1 MFMLYL
7 LSQGAK
13 RNSVIQGIQLPSS
26 QPTQASSRGG
36 GWGGASQNL
45 VTRVSNKKL
54 KTVILVLIILLINI
68 KPAFGLPHYK
78 PNHYKQYIYISL
90 KYDIEQTYCL
100 IELYHHESR
109 FDPKARNGSHYG
121 IPQGRSKYLKTV
133 GGIKQIEW
141 GKRYIGHRYGWID
154 EKAGIPNA
162 CKALQH
168 WATKG
173 WH

>member
-1 MFMLYL
+1 MLSL
-7 LSQGAK
+7 HRFVGAYTEGRLYQVLHSLTFQK
-13 RNSVIQGIQLPSS
+13 EKIW
-26 QPTQASSRGG
+26 
-36 GWGGASQNL
+36 GWGGFPKNK
-45 VTRVSNKKL
+45 VTQVSNKKL
-54 KTVILVLIILLINI
+54 KTVLLVLIILLINI

-109 FDPKARNGSHYG
+109 FNPKARNGSHYG
-121 IPQGRSKYLKTV
+121 IPQGRSEYLKTV

-154 EKAGIPNA
+154 EKAGIPDA

-168 WATKG
+168 WAKKG

>member
-7 LSQGAK
+7 SSQGAK

-26 QPTQASSRGG
+26 QPIQASSRGG
-36 GWGGASQNL
+36 GLGGASQNL

-54 KTVILVLIILLINI
+54 KTVLISLIILLINI

-90 KYDIEQTYCL
+90 KYNSEQTYCL
-100 IELYHHESR
+100 IDLYHHESR

-121 IPQGRSKYLKTV
+121 IPQGRSKYLQTV
-133 GGIKQIEW
+133 DGIKQIEW
-141 GKRYIGHRYGWID
+141 GKRYIGHRYGWVD
-154 EKAGIPNA
+154 EDAGIPNA
-162 CKALQH
+162 CGAYKH
-168 WATKG
+168 WLKKG